1 MAVSPITDFIP
12 ELMKTKIREKEREHK
27 EIPRFSKEYRYS
39 YEYIENQIKSGK
51 LNPESSYGKRM
62 KKNALE
68 HPHWTLDD
76 WRGHGKPTGKRID
89 FFDDKGRLIGGMQFK
104 NRWEESKYTSYL
116 NAQKKYL
123 ATGDDSGLKKFKGK
137 AVIDKEGKKHKLI
150 TDKET
155 LNTLEK
161 FGQLPSGE
169 DIYIH

>member
-1 MAVSPITDFIP
+1 
-12 ELMKTKIREKEREHK
+12 MKTKIRSLEKEHREV
-27 EIPRFSKEYRYS
+27 PRFSKEYKYS
-39 YEYIENQIKSGK
+39 YQYIESQVKSGK

-62 KKNALE
+62 MKNALE

-76 WRGHGKPTGKRID
+76 WRGHGKPTGKTFQFSD
-89 FFDDKGRLIGGMQFK
+89 EKGRLTEGIQFK
-104 NRWEESKYTSYL
+104 NRREENKYAKYL

-123 ATGDDSGLKKFKGK
+123 ATGDDSELKKFKGK
-137 AVIDKEGKKHKLI
+137 TVIDKDGKKHKLI

-169 DIYIH
+169 NIYIHTKKE